1 MLITFQC
8 PEEFGKV
15 EPLQSLVKIHL
26 QTLSVY
32 VVLAISSAVQV
43 GIIPQEE
50 KENSTEGVSAT
61 KGIAHRY
68 ASLLKTKEKHRQKFC
83 LGFS

>member
-50 KENSTEGVSAT
+50 KENTAQRECP
-61 KGIAHRY
+61 
-68 ASLLKTKEKHRQKFC
+68 LLRVLLTGMQAC
-83 LGFS
+83 